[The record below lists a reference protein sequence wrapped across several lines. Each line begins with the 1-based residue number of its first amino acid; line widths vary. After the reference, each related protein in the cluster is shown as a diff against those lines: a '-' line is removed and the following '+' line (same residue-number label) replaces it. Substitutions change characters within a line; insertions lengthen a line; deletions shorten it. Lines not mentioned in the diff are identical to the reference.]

1 MSNNF
6 TNKIIRT
13 RYAPSPTGLFHI
25 GGARTALFNY
35 LFAKKYNGDF
45 IVRIEDTD
53 IERNVEGGAESQ
65 LNNLK
70 WLKIFPDESLLNPGN
85 YGPYIQ
91 TEKLKRYQELALK
104 LLEEGK
110 AYRCFCTPDKL
121 KEDREKAKDNKQTPK
136 YNKTCL
142 HLSKSQIEENLKN
155 NVPYS
160 IRLNIQEN
168 ETFTWNDIVRGEIT
182 VPASALTD
190 PVILKS
196 NNIPMYNFAVVIDDH
211 DMKISHVIRGEEH
224 ISNTPYQLAIKKALD
239 FNNDIAFG
247 HLSVIVDESGK
258 KLSKRNIELKQ
269 FIEDYKN
276 MGFLPE
282 SIVNFMYL
290 LGMPPHDTN
299 EIFDMTTSIRNFD
312 INKVSKS
319 ATMFDFK
326 KMEWISSEHFK
337 LLSDS
342 AFVSFVLPFIDIKF
356 NDLEE
361 KKSQIILLFKNQINY
376 AKQLNDLIFEN
387 FLEEKNIKEVCK
399 LKPLKDAKIKE
410 LIDLYILKIEET
422 LDWNTDN
429 IQTIINDI
437 KTETGRTG
445 KNLFMPIRILST
457 HREHGPELAKILVI
471 FGKDKV
477 LENVKKVQKQL
488 FKKTTRAKTKKR
500 EEDAK

>member
-1 MSNNF
+1 MNNNSP
-6 TNKIIRT
+6 NKIVRT

-35 LFAKKYNGDF
+35 LFAKKNNGDF

-53 IERNVEGGAESQ
+53 IDRNVEGGAESQ

-70 WLKIFPDESLLNPGN
+70 WLRIFPDESLLNPGN

-91 TEKLKRYQELALK
+91 TEKLKRYQELANK
-104 LLEEGK
+104 LLKEKK
-110 AYRCFCTPDKL
+110 AYRCFCTPEKL
-121 KEDREKAKDNKQTPK
+121 EEDRKKALDKKQTPK

-142 HLSKSQIEENLKN
+142 KLTEEEIQTNLKN

-160 IRLNIQEN
+160 IRLNIDAN
-168 ETFTWNDIVRGEIT
+168 DLFVWNDIVRGEIS

-196 NNIPMYNFAVVIDDH
+196 NNIPMYNFAVVVDDY

-224 ISNTPYQLAIKKALD
+224 ISNTPYQLAIKRALG
-239 FNNDIAFG
+239 FESEIQYG
-247 HLSVIVDESGK
+247 HLSVIVDDTGK

-290 LGMPPHDTN
+290 LGMAAPDGK
-299 EIFDMTTSIRNFD
+299 EIFDMQTSIKNFD

-319 ATMFDFK
+319 STMFDFK

-342 AFVSFVLPFIDIKF
+342 AFVAFVSPFIEIEWK
-356 NDLEE
+356 EIE
-361 KKSQIILLFKNQINY
+361 KHKTEVILLFKNQITY
-376 AKQLNDLIFEN
+376 AKQLNDLIYEN
-387 FLEEKNIKEVCK
+387 FLQEKDINPIIKSPIFKEEGIKEFIEIYK
-399 LKPLKDAKIKE
+399 NKIKE
-410 LIDLYILKIEET
+410 SIEWSVDSINEIIKQIKEET
-422 LDWNTDN
+422 N
-429 IQTIINDI
+429 
-437 KTETGRTG
+437 RSG
-445 KNLFMPIRILST
+445 KNLFMPIRLLST
-457 HREHGPELAKILVI
+457 HSEHGPELAKVLFIL
-471 FGKDKV
+471 GKDKV
-477 LENVKKVQKQL
+477 LLNVNKIYNNLNKKK
-488 FKKTTRAKTKKR
+488 
-500 EEDAK
+500 